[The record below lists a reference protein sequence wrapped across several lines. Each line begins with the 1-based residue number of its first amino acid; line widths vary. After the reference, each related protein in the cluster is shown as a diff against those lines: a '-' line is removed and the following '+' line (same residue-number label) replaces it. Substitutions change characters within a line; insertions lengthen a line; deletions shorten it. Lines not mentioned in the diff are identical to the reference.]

1 MYKYSIDNF
10 HFSYEPCKAMPEYFP
25 NQPKY
30 AWHCR
35 LNTQNLDNSKL
46 SKIMDIWI
54 AGDAKSPRQ
63 ELLLKALEI
72 KSQIK
77 DYIEESCIFDI
88 QWINNIKLYS
98 FYAGIEEI
106 HDFRQDHEWLS
117 GIYLLDEN
125 DPDRCVLTETYAFCN
140 YSTLF
145 LQGKACDKI
154 LA

>member
-1 MYKYSIDNF
+1 MFSIHNF
-10 HFSYEPCKAMPEYFP
+10 HFSYEPCKALKEYFP
-25 NQPKY
+25 QQPKY

-35 LNTQNLDNSKL
+35 LNTQSLNNSKL
-46 SKIMDIWI
+46 TKVMDIWI
-54 AGDAKSPRQ
+54 AGDSNGPNQ
-63 ELLLKALEI
+63 ELLFQAIEI
-72 KSQIK
+72 KNQIN

-106 HDFRQDHEWLS
+106 HDYRQDNEWLS
-117 GIYLLDEN
+117 GIYLLDVNE
-125 DPDRCVLTETYAFCN
+125 PERCVLTETYAFFN

-145 LQGKACDKI
+145 LKGKACDKI